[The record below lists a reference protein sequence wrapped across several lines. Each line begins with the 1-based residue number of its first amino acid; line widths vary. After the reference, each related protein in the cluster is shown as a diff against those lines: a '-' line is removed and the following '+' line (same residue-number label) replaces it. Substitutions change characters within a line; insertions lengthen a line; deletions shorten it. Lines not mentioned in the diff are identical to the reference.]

1 MSSKI
6 EEFLKSI
13 SFRFIQPQTP
23 FRAPYSLKTPPD
35 NVFVKALVRLEAI
48 IEVMNTD
55 IPGVDP
61 SRKRAIESLCTI
73 PKMST
78 YAMGNIINAITAQL
92 PLGQAFVNVGVWH
105 GFTLL
110 AGLTAN
116 PEKRCVGIDNFSEFG
131 GPKKAFL
138 KVFDEYKS
146 ANHEFYEMD
155 YRRYFKEKHSG
166 PIGFYIYDGEH
177 SYENQM
183 QGLKVAEPFFAEGCI
198 VLVDDTNIP
207 HVHAATMDFI
217 SQSRH
222 KYRILLDQMTRC
234 NAHPTFWNGI
244 IVFQKNA

>member
-1 MSSKI
+1 MSSEI
-6 EEFLKSI
+6 QGFLKSI

-23 FRAPYSLKTPPD
+23 FRVLWGLGTFPNSILTKLLLRFETWIELCNTNIALEPERKEALK
-35 NVFVKALVRLEAI
+35 
-48 IEVMNTD
+48 
-55 IPGVDP
+55 G
-61 SRKRAIESLCTI
+61 LCAI

-78 YAMGNIINAITAQL
+78 YALGSVVNFLTAQL
-92 PLGQAFVNVGVWH
+92 KSGQAFVNVGVWH
-105 GFTLL
+105 GFTFLS
-110 AGLTAN
+110 GVVCN
-116 PEKRCVGIDNFSEFG
+116 PQKRCVGVDNFSEFR
-131 GPKKAFL
+131 GPKDSFMGSFNK
-138 KVFDEYKS
+138 YKS
-146 ANHEFYEMD
+146 ANHEFFEMD
-155 YRRYFKEKHSG
+155 YQRYFKEKHSG

-183 QGLKVAEPFFAEGCI
+183 QGLKVAEPFFADGCI

-222 KYRILLDQMTRC
+222 KYRILLDQRTRC